1 MMPWRERD
9 YHAKRVH
16 KPSVHVGGTLGVHW
30 HAWKH
35 GLSASVLFAVDG
47 SCACAVSVARLL
59 SGEGA
64 SSTVYNV
71 TRGYYVSMITY
82 VLPTV
87 HAEQGSA
94 PQGRSGSIYTCDVR
108 KVKIA
113 SAPGNSITQQLG
125 AGPGGSQGSR
135 GRALMPF

>member
-1 MMPWRERD
+1 MGMSAPRTLSTHVMRMLLDQDAKADRD

-16 KPSVHVGGTLGVHW
+16 EPSVCIGGTLCVHW

-47 SCACAVSVARLL
+47 SCVCAVSVARLL

-64 SSTVYNV
+64 SSTVYNI
-71 TRGYYVSMITY
+71 TRGYYVGMITY
-82 VLPTV
+82 VLPTA

-94 PQGRSGSIYTCDVR
+94 SQGRSGSIYTCNVR
-108 KVKIA
+108 I
-113 SAPGNSITQQLG
+113 SED
-125 AGPGGSQGSR
+125 SR
-135 GRALMPF
+135 TT

>member
-1 MMPWRERD
+1 MPWRNRD
-9 YHAKRVH
+9 YRAKRVH
-16 KPSVHVGGTLGVHW
+16 EPSVRIGGTLGVHW

-71 TRGYYVSMITY
+71 TRGYYVNTMTC

-94 PQGRSGSIYTCDVR
+94 RQARAGSISMRDGQ
-108 KVKIA
+108 KV
-113 SAPGNSITQQLG
+113 
-125 AGPGGSQGSR
+125 
-135 GRALMPF
+135 